1 MERML
6 VAIFDSEDKA
16 RAAAQALEDLD
27 EQSVIDLYADAIVT
41 KDRHDAAKVVK
52 THRADP
58 QGRMGGTAV
67 GSLLGVLGGH
77 IGLALGA
84 AAGFVMGAVTDYAKA
99 RVDRDFVAEVVK
111 ALAPGKTAVVAEID
125 EESTEPV
132 NARMKALGGRVLR
145 RELSKVVDTEYER
158 KIDAR
163 HAD

>member
-6 VAIFDSEDKA
+6 VAIFNSEDNA
-16 RAAAQALEDLD
+16 HLAAQALEELD

-41 KDRHDAAKVVK
+41 KDRDGAAKVVK

-67 GSLLGVLGGH
+67 GSLLGILGGH

-84 AAGFVMGAVTDYAKA
+84 AAGFVIGAVTDFAKA
-99 RVDRDFVAEVVK
+99 RVDRDFVTEVVK
-111 ALAPGKTAVVAEID
+111 ALTPGKTAVVAEID
-125 EESTEPV
+125 EESTAPV
-132 NARMKALGGRVLR
+132 NARMKALGGHVLR
-145 RELSKVVDTEYER
+145 RELSKVVDTDYER
-158 KIDAR
+158 KIAAE